1 MKISDEKKEIAKAYN
16 LLQKQMRPASKDS
29 VNPHFRSKYSSYE
42 STWEALRDPL
52 TDNGLSC
59 EQDVTT
65 GEKSVSVLTFV
76 LHVSGEWMEFGP
88 LTMPVTKLDCQ
99 GFASAISYAKR
110 YALQAAFGIV
120 SGEDDD
126 GNSASQPTRNVQS
139 EQKQPAIPVNNEQKI
154 TADQAIAL
162 KKMLSQCS
170 PDIANSL
177 LASLRAAPIHANTIE
192 QIPAVQYDPI
202 AKYIQSKIQADGA
215 KNE

>member
-1 MKISDEKKEIAKAYN
+1 MRISEEKKEIAKAYN
-16 LLQKQMRPASKDS
+16 ILQKQMRPASKDS

-76 LHVSGEWMEFGP
+76 LHISGEWMEFGP
-88 LTMPVTKLDCQ
+88 LTMPVNKLDCQ

-126 GNSASQPTRNVQS
+126 GNAAAQQARPQTVTNQ
-139 EQKQPAIPVNNEQKI
+139 AIDKNEEPKI
-154 TADQAIAL
+154 TADQAIEI
-162 KKMLSQCS
+162 KKLLSKLS
-170 PDIANSL
+170 VAESNGILGSFRVP
-177 LASLRAAPIHANTIE
+177 PINANTIE
-192 QIPAVQYDPI
+192 QIPASKFGGI
-202 AKYIQSKIQADGA
+202 LEYIKKQVEKQEST

>member
-1 MKISDEKKEIAKAYN
+1 MKISDEKKEIAKAMN
-16 LLQKQMRPASKDS
+16 SLQKQMRPASKDS

-65 GEKSVSVLTFV
+65 AEKSVSVLTFV

-88 LTMPVTKLDCQ
+88 LTMPVNKLDCQ

-126 GNSASQPTRNVQS
+126 GNAASQQPKQTQVSPNNDPKLS
-139 EQKQPAIPVNNEQKI
+139 PEQCINI
-154 TADQAIAL
+154 
-162 KKMLSQCS
+162 KKMMSACPS
-170 PDIANSL
+170 DFVGGF
-177 LASLRAAPIHANTIE
+177 LASIRTAPINANTIE
-192 QIPAVQYDPI
+192 QIPASQYDRIVGYLQTKLKQLEAAP
-202 AKYIQSKIQADGA
+202 
-215 KNE
+215 NE